1 MRLYDGKG
9 SSCHCKQP
17 QPILHPHLCPWHD
30 LQWNTH
36 QSDGML
42 KSPTAPQ
49 PSPQYANDVRR
60 APAHCHVRATSRVR
74 VTPLTV
80 HLLHPQCARIL
91 TMVCANDTH
100 WLRLAVSSPA
110 HTHVP
115 LLGHHAPAFT
125 RQVEQTMGPSMA
137 ASADMQSRGAHPWVN
152 SMNPPESRPLAQ
164 WP

>member
-9 SSCHCKQP
+9 SSRHCNQP
-17 QPILHPHLCPWHD
+17 QPTLHPRLCPWHG

-60 APAHCHVRATSRVR
+60 APDHCHARATSRVR

-80 HLLHPQCARIL
+80 RLLHPQCARIL

-110 HTHVP
+110 HAHVP
-115 LLGHHAPAFT
+115 LLGHYVPCLHQASRANNRTFH
-125 RQVEQTMGPSMA
+125 A

-164 WP
+164 